1 MQVQVP
7 PKPRTYETLL
17 ERIVDQSDDSTGF
30 LLLMRNQ
37 ILKSCNI
44 GCNYDWKKEESFG
57 LKDPLTECQV
67 YWWLSKTDNEKVSK
81 QIGEIYFSDRALI
94 KTSVTSFIT
103 KVILMTDENHEFVPE
118 LHFKSDT

>member
-1 MQVQVP
+1 MKQEAVLFLIFISILSMWVVRSMQVQVP

-67 YWWLSKTDNEKVSK
+67 YWWLSKTDNEKVSR

-94 KTSVTSFIT
+94 KTSVMSPL
-103 KVILMTDENHEFVPE
+103 K
-118 LHFKSDT
+118 